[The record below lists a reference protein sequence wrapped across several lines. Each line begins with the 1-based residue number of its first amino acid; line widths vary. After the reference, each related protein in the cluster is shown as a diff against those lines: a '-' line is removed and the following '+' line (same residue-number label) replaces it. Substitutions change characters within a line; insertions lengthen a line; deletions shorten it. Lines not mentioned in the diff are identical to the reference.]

1 MSDAASIKRLF
12 DQTLEALGRLD
23 ILVNNTGI
31 FALKPLEE
39 CSDEDFNDICNLN
52 VRAVFLA
59 VREAAKLM

>member
-1 MSDAASIKRLF
+1 MRDPASIKRLF
-12 DQTLEALGRLD
+12 DQTIEAFSRLD
-23 ILVNNTGI
+23 ILVNNAGI

-39 CSDEDFNDICNLN
+39 CSDEDFNDMCNLN